1 MDSDLLWTLIALQIA
16 LGAFDT
22 LYHHEFTE
30 RLAWRASQ
38 RHELQLH
45 AVRNLIYA
53 VLFLTLG
60 WLEVHGLFAL
70 AIVALLVIEIV
81 ITLMDFVEEDLSRK
95 LPASERVTHTLL
107 AINYGAIL
115 ILAAPVFLA
124 WSALP
129 STIIA
134 TSYGWWSVLA
144 SLAAVGVALFGLRDA
159 IAAGRCLRLGT
170 RPTKDLM
177 SALPPRQTVLITG
190 ATGFIGRRLTAAL
203 VAGGHNVIALVRQ
216 PNPDTLLMR
225 PLTLITSLDQLSS
238 DTRIDVIINLAGEPI
253 ANGLWTRAKRQRI
266 RASRLET
273 TTAVVDLIR
282 RLSVKPTV
290 LVSSSAIGWYGLSG
304 DATLNETSPG
314 NDCFSHRLCA
324 DWEEIAV
331 KAEAYGVRV
340 VRLRI
345 GLVLGTQGGML
356 AQMLTPFEF
365 GFGGPLGTGRQW
377 MSWIERD
384 DLVRLFAHAIATR
397 HISGPLNATAPT
409 PVTNA
414 AFTRALGAALHRPAI
429 LRAPAFA
436 LELVAG
442 DLARELLL
450 GGQKVLPTA
459 ALASGFR
466 FRHNTIDTALT
477 ELLGGTAVAPDR
489 QQSRP
494 TGDALMNT
502 QTSTK

>member
-45 AVRNLIYA
+45 AVRNLIYGI
-53 VLFLTLG
+53 LFLTLG
-60 WLEVHGLFAL
+60 WLEVHGWFAI
-70 AIVALLVIEIV
+70 AIMALLVIEIV
-81 ITLMDFVEEDLSRK
+81 ITLMDFVEEDLSRR
-95 LPASERVTHTLL
+95 LPASERITHTLL

-124 WSALP
+124 WAALP
-129 STIIA
+129 SA
-134 TSYGWWSVLA
+134 LLVTSYGWWSALA
-144 SLAAVGVALFGLRDA
+144 SLAAIGVTAFGVRDA
-159 IAAGRCLRLGT
+159 VAAGRCLRLEI
-170 RPTKDLM
+170 RPASGLM
-177 SALPPRQTVLITG
+177 AALPPRQTILITG

-203 VAGGHNVIALVRQ
+203 VADSHNVIALVRE
-216 PNPDTLLMR
+216 PNPDALLMR
-225 PLTLITSLDQLSS
+225 PLTLVTSLDQITSE
-238 DTRIDVIINLAGEPI
+238 TRIDAIINLAGEPI

-273 TTAVVDLIR
+273 TTAIIDLVQ
-282 RLSVKPTV
+282 RLSVKPKV
-290 LVSSSAIGWYGLSG
+290 LVSGSAIGWYGLSG
-304 DATLNETSPG
+304 DAALDETSPA

-324 DWEEIAV
+324 DWETAASEA
-331 KAEAYGVRV
+331 KAFGVRV
-340 VRLRI
+340 VHLRI

-365 GFGGPLGTGRQW
+365 GLGGPLGAGRQW

-384 DLVRLFAHAIATR
+384 DLIRLIAHAIAK
-397 HISGPLNATAPT
+397 HDISGPLNATAPT
-409 PVTNA
+409 PVTNTD
-414 AFTRALGAALHRPAI
+414 FTKALGTALQRPAV

-436 LELVAG
+436 LEAIAG

-450 GGQKVLPTA
+450 GGQRVLPAA
-459 ALASGFR
+459 ALDSGFR
-466 FRHNTIDTALT
+466 FHHTTIDTALN
-477 ELLGGTAVAPDR
+477 EILGGKATVPGRQAP
-489 QQSRP
+489 QPRP
-494 TGDALMNT
+494 VMNSEMPT
-502 QTSTK
+502 R